1 MKTRKNGA
9 NYCAYKKRI
18 TTAKL
23 NAISKK
29 LKLKK
34 PLQYSKKDND
44 NCKMTFQNPTCKGTF
59 FEPGK
64 GFSKEFI
71 RKQKLKGDILKFSMQ
86 QRKEVFGNKT
96 DVLLNGFYEKLP
108 RKYINELKKHGAI
121 SACTRFPMD

>member
-1 MKTRKNGA
+1 MKTRKNA
-9 NYCAYKKRI
+9 NDYCAYKKRI

-23 NAISKK
+23 NAITKK

-34 PLQYSKKDND
+34 PWKYSKKDDD

-71 RKQKLKGDILKFSMQ
+71 RKQKLKGDMLKFSMQ

-96 DVLLNGFYEKLP
+96 DVLVNGFYEKLS
-108 RKYINELKKHGAI
+108 RKYINELKKQGAT
-121 SACTRFPMD
+121 SACTRLITI